1 MARTGRP
8 PKPQEQKRRQG
19 TYRPDRDRSVGAL
32 AVVPAVDPA
41 PVFLDPYEVISQVLS
56 EGSPW
61 LAATDAPKLAMLR
74 ETLEERS
81 VVRQQVM
88 ETGSPDLRRALR
100 ELDKQAQSLLSECG
114 FDPTAR
120 SRLGLSE
127 VKAQAKFEELR
138 ARRQQ

>member
-1 MARTGRP
+1 MPRGRP

-19 TYRPDRDRSVGAL
+19 TYRPDRDPAAKGSL
-32 AVVPAVDPA
+32 AVVAAVTPA
-41 PVFLDPYEVISQVLS
+41 PVFLDPYEVITQVLT
-56 EGSPW
+56 EGAAW
-61 LAATDAPKLAMLR
+61 LAVTDAAKLAMLR

-81 VVRQQVM
+81 VVRAQVM

-120 SRLGLSE
+120 SRLGLAE
-127 VKAQAKFEELR
+127 VQAQTKFEELR
-138 ARRQQ
+138 ARRKQ